1 MPKGIRAGALT
12 YYLNADPAALKLAAR
27 QSGEALRNYQRSVQ
41 RAQSTMRRAGNQ
53 FRSFRRSVFS
63 VRGAMTALAGSA
75 GIGLM
80 VRRFAEAADVMTLAQ
95 SRLKLVTQGTNELR
109 QAQANLFAIA
119 QQTGSAYED
128 TVTLYSR
135 LARATED
142 LGISQRKMLMFTR
155 AVNQSLIVSGTTAQ
169 EARAGMIQLSQGLAS
184 NRLGGDEFR
193 SVSEQLT
200 RFTRALADG
209 LGVSIGK
216 LRELSHAGKLTA
228 ETVLNATIGQAPKIA
243 QEFVQIE
250 RTVQRSFTELRNQYL
265 QSIDE
270 INRST
275 EASQK
280 LIKAVD
286 ELRALLASPKF
297 QKDAVE
303 GLTLLARAFQFALE
317 NADKIAVFFGA
328 VYGIRLA
335 VATKQSLNALGAVN
349 GLSQG
354 FDKFQ
359 KGLRGVVGGRDLVL
373 LGTHLKTAQQGT
385 SLFSFQLKSLALGL
399 PGIAVAAVA
408 TLAFAFD
415 RYAKSAEEAR
425 SRTKEFESTYE
436 KFKGLIENTA
446 RSTASAEN
454 KLKDYRNTLKLLNIT
469 IDEVRTAAREERG
482 GTNLEKQYRAVD
494 EALSA
499 LSRALGVDVRLLQAG
514 AEKAAGAIEARKP
527 VVENFLRN
535 YNTELER
542 GLAIARQEL
551 EAAKA
556 TGDERLRL
564 EAGFKAANDL
574 VNQQVRL
581 MFQLADAQAK
591 LAAASEQQKDAELKL
606 VEAAEANL
614 EAFETGMLPRAKEF
628 GAVYLEIFKTAQQTT
643 LEFQK
648 QQALLQAPVE
658 VLRFEDEIT
667 DSIRELEEEL
677 NRLTGQA
684 VEKTARGGLE
694 GQRRGIALQLR
705 DAALLGDEAAVAGL
719 VEQLDLIKGQET
731 DILKLLQKELDLRQ
745 LIADKRTE
753 RQVEQAVQPFLIEEF
768 DKQVAAELKRIENAN
783 RLALLRGEELFDV
796 RQRIKL
802 EGTRADLEEA
812 IAEAREKGNAEE
824 LKALKAAQ
832 KAINDRLDLTSALT
846 DEQQEQLRIAREI
859 EKTIKEF
866 TDRQKELQQAAEG
879 FSQAITKGMEDAIL
893 GANSLRDA
901 LAGVLQEIAKIL
913 LRVALLNQIERVLT
927 GVFGGVFGVPGKA
940 ASVPGK
946 AAGGPVEAGR
956 LYAVG
961 EKGVELFRPRTAGEI
976 IPNHVLRSATPIGGG
991 APVINISINVQSTDG
1006 PGVRAAL
1013 AEAVPVIREEV
1024 GRAVKGDVTRDLLR
1038 PSVLRRTR
1046 ER

>member
-1 MPKGIRAGALT
+1 MPRGIRAGALT

-80 VRRFAEAADVMTLAQ
+80 VRRFAEAADVMVLAR
-95 SRLKLVTQGTNELR
+95 SRLKLVTDSTREL
-109 QAQANLFAIA
+109 QQVQANLFTVS
-119 QQTGSAYED
+119 QQTGGAYENVVD
-128 TVTLYSR
+128 LYAR
-135 LARATED
+135 VARATKQ
-142 LGISQRKMLMFTR
+142 LGVDQQQLLTFTR
-155 AVNQSLIVSGTTAQ
+155 AVNESLVVSGATAA
-169 EARAGMIQLSQGLAS
+169 EASAGLIQLSQGLAA
-184 NRLGGDEFR
+184 NRLGGDELR
-193 SVSEQLT
+193 SVMEQLP
-200 RFTRALADG
+200 RLAQAIADD
-209 LGVSIGK
+209 LDVPIGK
-216 LRELSHAGKLTA
+216 VRELGHAGRLTA
-228 ETVLNATIGQAPKIA
+228 EVVFGALTRQAPKIA

-250 RTVQRSFTELRNQYL
+250 RTVQRAFTELRNQYL

-335 VATKQSLNALGAVN
+335 AATKQSLDALGAVN

-385 SLFSFQLKSLALGL
+385 SLFSFQLKSLAFGL
-399 PGIAVAAVA
+399 PGIAAAVA
-408 TLAFAFD
+408 GTLVFAFD
-415 RYAKSAEEAR
+415 RYAKSVEEAR

-454 KLKDYRNTLKLLNIT
+454 KLKDYRNTLKQLNIA

-482 GTNLEKQYRAVD
+482 GTNLEKQYDAVD
-494 EALSA
+494 ETLSA
-499 LSRALGVDVRLLQAG
+499 LSRALRADVRLLQAG

-581 MFQLADAQAK
+581 MFQLADAQAR

-628 GAVYLEIFKTAQQTT
+628 SAVYLEIFKTAQQTT

-684 VEKTARGGLE
+684 VEKTARGVLE

-705 DAALLGDEAAVAGL
+705 DAALLGDEAAVTGL
-719 VEQLDLIKGQET
+719 FEQLDLIKANET
-731 DILKLLQKELDLRQ
+731 ALFKLAQDRLNVEQ
-745 LIADKRTE
+745 LIADTKTQQ
-753 RQVEQAVQPFLIEEF
+753 QVEQAVQPFLIEEF
-768 DKQVAAELKRIENAN
+768 DKTIAAELKRIENAN
-783 RLALLRGEELFDV
+783 RLALLRGEELFDM
-796 RQRIKL
+796 QQQIKL
-802 EGTRADLEEA
+802 EETQADLGAA
-812 IAEAREKGNAEE
+812 IAAAREKGNRQEQE
-824 LKALKAAQ
+824 ALEAAR
-832 KAINDRLDLTSALT
+832 KAIEGRLEDTRALT
-846 DEQQEQLRIAREI
+846 DEQKEILRILLEQKKVN
-859 EKTIKEF
+859 EEF
-866 TDRQKELQQAAEG
+866 TERQKELQQAAKG
-879 FSQAITKGMEDAIL
+879 FARAITKGMEDAIL

-901 LAGVLQEIAKIL
+901 LTGVLEEIAKIL
-913 LRVALLNQIERVLT
+913 LRVALLNQLEKALT
-927 GVFGGVFGVPGKA
+927 GVFGGVFGVPSAGA
-940 ASVPGK
+940 AAPK

-961 EKGVELFRPRTAGEI
+961 EEGVELFRPRTAGEI

-1013 AEAVPVIREEV
+1013 AEAIPVIENRV
-1024 GRAVKGDVTRDLLR
+1024 TRAVKGDVTRDLLR
-1038 PSVLRRTR
+1038 PSALRRTR

>member
-628 GAVYLEIFKTAQQTT
+628 SAAYLEIFKTAQQTT

-684 VEKTARGGLE
+684 VEKTARGVLE
-694 GQRRGIALQLR
+694 GQRQGIALQLR

-719 VEQLDLIKGQET
+719 FEQLDLIKGQET

-802 EGTRADLEEA
+802 EGTQADLEAA

-832 KAINDRLDLTSALT
+832 
-846 DEQQEQLRIAREI
+846 
-859 EKTIKEF
+859 
-866 TDRQKELQQAAEG
+866 EG
-879 FSQAITKGMEDAIL
+879 D
-893 GANSLRDA
+893 
-901 LAGVLQEIAKIL
+901 
-913 LRVALLNQIERVLT
+913 
-927 GVFGGVFGVPGKA
+927 
-940 ASVPGK
+940 
-946 AAGGPVEAGR
+946 
-956 LYAVG
+956 
-961 EKGVELFRPRTAGEI
+961 
-976 IPNHVLRSATPIGGG
+976 
-991 APVINISINVQSTDG
+991 
-1006 PGVRAAL
+1006 
-1013 AEAVPVIREEV
+1013 
-1024 GRAVKGDVTRDLLR
+1024 
-1038 PSVLRRTR
+1038 
-1046 ER
+1046 